1 MEIERERM
9 RRKYI
14 DRYERD
20 RDRGMDHRRRRHP
33 DDKFW
38 EERKKWEAERD
49 AERERLRQ
57 KILSERAAKKK
68 SEL

>member
-20 RDRGMDHRRRRHP
+20 RDRGMDHRRYVP
-33 DDKFW
+33 SSCFC
-38 EERKKWEAERD
+38 
-49 AERERLRQ
+49 
-57 KILSERAAKKK
+57 
-68 SEL
+68 